1 MVYEL
6 VRRQSL
12 INSNIML
19 GFFAGMGRRLVLW
32 NEKPLVNQGVPL
44 GGGIRREY
52 TDLTIIH
59 LSNGA
64 AVLSGYTDR
73 VGSFF
78 DKTRFIENEN
88 AVWITHIIIN
98 HMTILA
104 AYFILIPFRVT
115 DKPLHCSNI
124 SAFDINGNRFNR
136 LPFKLTE
143 LAGHV
148 LKKMAPRLTPV
159 ETVGKNLMIPFKFG
173 IKTINVF
180 CGDREFRYFVRV
192 LNGSSI

>member
-1 MVYEL
+1 MIL
-6 VRRQSL
+6 PIGDFSR
-12 INSNIML
+12 
-19 GFFAGMGRRLVLW
+19 FAAAI

-64 AVLSGYTDR
+64 AVLI
-73 VGSFF
+73 SFF
-78 DKTRFIENEN
+78 ES
-88 AVWITHIIIN
+88 
-98 HMTILA
+98 L
-104 AYFILIPFRVT
+104 
-115 DKPLHCSNI
+115 LHCSNI

-192 LNGSSI
+192 LNGSN